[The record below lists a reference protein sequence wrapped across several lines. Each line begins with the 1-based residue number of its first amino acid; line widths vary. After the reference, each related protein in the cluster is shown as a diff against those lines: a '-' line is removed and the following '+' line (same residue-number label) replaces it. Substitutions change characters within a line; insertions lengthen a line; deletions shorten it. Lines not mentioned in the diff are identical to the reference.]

1 MRVIALPILKNFWE
15 SPAHRDAEHPLRA
28 WYAEAMAA
36 NWKNPAELKAQFKNA
51 SILKGNRVVFNIK
64 GNDYRLVTSIAF
76 KYQVVYVKFIGTHVD
91 YDKVNAETVDHSH

>member
-1 MRVIALPILKNFWE
+1 
-15 SPAHRDAEHPLRA
+15 
-28 WYAEAMAA
+28 
-36 NWKNPAELKAQFKNA
+36 NPAELKAQFKNA

>member
-15 SPAHRDAEHPLRA
+15 SPAHRDAEQPLRA
-28 WYAEAMAA
+28 WYAEAMSA
-36 NWKNPAELKAQFKNA
+36 NWRNPAELKAQFKNA